1 MNEDHCRPSLN
12 KKQTMYYTG
21 EYVKEL
27 PNNTWLSIA
36 AVMLLIFFHR
46 TSSVR
51 L

>member
-12 KKQTMYYTG
+12 KNQTVYYIG
-21 EYVKEL
+21 RYVKEL
-27 PNNTWLSIA
+27 PNNPWLLIS